1 MSDRD
6 EQAVVEAT
14 HGFYAALSAML
25 TGNPSPL
32 AEVYSHAADVTYM
45 PAEGGLLVGW
55 DQVFADW
62 SRQAKASRGGTAE
75 ADEVRA
81 VVGEDMACSV
91 AMTSGTVTGMDGVTR
106 QVQLRES
113 SVFRKEDDDWKMIAH
128 HADAI
133 QAWGEVVEGA

>member
-1 MSDRD
+1 MSDGD
-6 EQAVVEAT
+6 EQAVIEAT

-25 TGNPSPL
+25 AGNPGPL

-62 SRQAKASRGGTAE
+62 SRQAEASRGGTAE
-75 ADEVRA
+75 AEEIRA
-81 VVGEDMACSV
+81 VVGEDMACS
-91 AMTSGTVTGMDGVTR
+91 MTLTSGTVTGVDGVTR

-133 QAWGEVVEGA
+133 PAWGEVVEGA

>member
-1 MSDRD
+1 MSDGD
-6 EQAVVEAT
+6 ERAVIEAT
-14 HGFYAALSAML
+14 YGFYAALSAML
-25 TGNPSPL
+25 AGDPNPL
-32 AEVYSHAADVTYM
+32 ADVYSHAADVTYM

-62 SRQAKASRGGTAE
+62 SRQAQASRGGTAE
-75 ADEVRA
+75 AEGVRA
-81 VVGEDMACSV
+81 VVGKDMAASV
-91 AMTSGTVTGMDGVTR
+91 ALTRGTVTGMDGVTR

-113 SVFRKEDDDWKMIAH
+113 SVFRREEDDWKMISH